1 MSLIETDIAK
11 YLAVDYPKHAEYPN
25 TVQIAEAIQVHSRGN
40 SPAHL
45 LDLDRPNEDP
55 KYKAYRTNK
64 LLYSPKTKSKWG
76 QISKTTDKIAMAED
90 WGIHFPEPLPTATG
104 NTLEDYCTKDYPI
117 FDSVQNWYFTVAKKK
132 MEEDP
137 NAVCVVYAEPTKNQT
152 EYAKPI
158 AYIYNS
164 ENVIDFVE
172 GELCAILTKE
182 KSIITVGQS
191 QSREG
196 DIYLFFDRETMIKA
210 VQIGDSR
217 KRTFEYTVTNHN
229 IGYMPAFRL
238 GGIIEKYENGQ
249 IIYKSFYD
257 DAIPDF
263 NEALARYSDH
273 QVNMAMHLHP
283 DRWEMATTPC
293 KVCNGN
299 GHLMDKGHKKGCT
312 NCGGAGMVAVKTP
325 FGVTTI
331 NPAVK
336 IGVDQSAAIPTP
348 PMGYANRPIES
359 LNFLKIECNDLIQSG
374 FNSLNLGFLN
384 NEPEINSGIAKVMDR
399 QELNAFFRTIAR
411 HIVENNLRP
420 IFFFINEWR
429 YPLLAN
435 RDKQMPIVTVPTRFD
450 IISADLISQR
460 LKIAIDGKF
469 NPVLLAKL
477 QVEYAENE
485 FGKDSLEAK
494 KIKTIFELD
503 PLPSL
508 TSVEKNELMLNSS
521 FSGTD
526 YESYVL
532 SVNIYPFVER
542 AINENKDFLDMDY
555 AAKMGILEAYI
566 SEITAKKNAN
576 IIPMF
581 NSLGETA

>member
-1 MSLIETDIAK
+1 MQITEQDIVK
-11 YLAVDYPKHAEYPN
+11 YLATDYPRHAEYEN
-25 TVQIAEAIQVHSRGN
+25 TKQIAEAIQVHSRGN

-45 LDLDRPNEDP
+45 LELDRPNEDP

-90 WGIHFPEPLPTATG
+90 WNIAFPEPLPTTTG
-104 NTLEDYCTKDYPI
+104 NTLEKYCTKDYPI
-117 FDSVQNWYFTVAKKK
+117 FDSVENWYFTVAKKK

-137 NAVCVVYAEPTKNQT
+137 NAVCVVYAEPTILQT

-158 AYIYNS
+158 ASIYNS
-164 ENVIDFVE
+164 ENVIDFIE
-172 GELCAILTKE
+172 GEFCAIVTNE
-182 KSIITVGQS
+182 KSIITVNGNKY
-191 QSREG
+191 REG
-196 DIYLFFDRETMIKA
+196 DIYLFFDRQTMIKA
-210 VQIGDSR
+210 VQIGD
-217 KRTFEYTVTNHN
+217 KKTRTFEYTVTNHN
-229 IGYMPAFRL
+229 IGHLPAFRL

-249 IIYKSFYD
+249 IVYKSFYD

-283 DRWEMATTPC
+283 DRWEMATTQC
-293 KVCNGN
+293 KVCSGN
-299 GHLMDKGHKKGCT
+299 GHSMVGGHKKACT
-312 NCGGAGMVAVKTP
+312 NCGGAGMIAVKTP

-336 IGVDQSAAIPTP
+336 ISVDQTTAIPTP

-359 LNFLKIECNDLIQSG
+359 LNFLKIECNDLIQSA

-420 IFFFINEWR
+420 IFYFINEWR
-429 YPLLAN
+429 YPLLAK
-435 RDKQMPIVTVPTRFD
+435 RDDQLPIVTVPTRFD

-508 TSVEKNELMLNSS
+508 SSLEKNELMLNSS

-542 AINENKDFLDMDY
+542 AINENKDFLILDY
-555 AAKMGILEAYI
+555 AAKMSILESFV
-566 SEITAKKNAN
+566 SEITAKKTAN
-576 IIPMF
+576 IVPIF
-581 NSLGETA
+581 NSIGKTA